1 MSRPPHGG
9 RGLKY
14 GSSGVTPSDRRSP
27 PARGAWIEMAINH
40 NHDDR
45 YASPPARGAWIE
57 IKHRDMRFMFFS
69 CRSPHGERGLKY
81 NAGQHLKNPL
91 PARGAWI
98 EISVIVKTISA
109 QTSLPARGAW
119 IEMPMRDIASVSRYA
134 SLPARGAWIE
144 ITMSKPNE
152 HWLTS
157 LPARGAWIEIMME
170 GYSIYRMLSDRAKD
184 LKAKAD
190 AK

>member
-1 MSRPPHGG
+1 MKFRYHI
-9 RGLKY
+9 Y
-14 GSSGVTPSDRRSP
+14 N
-27 PARGAWIEMAINH
+27 WILQS
-40 NHDDR
+40 
-45 YASPPARGAWIE
+45 ASP
-57 IKHRDMRFMFFS
+57 
-69 CRSPHGERGLKY
+69 
-81 NAGQHLKNPL
+81 
-91 PARGAWI
+91 
-98 EISVIVKTISA
+98 
-109 QTSLPARGAW
+109 PARGAW